1 MKTSSL
7 TLYSLAL
14 IAAGGLMAGCS
25 SSSGSSGVTPG
36 MFSSA
41 RTVSINGL
49 LVPATH
55 PNLNALHHY
64 QSVTPDK
71 HKKKKKTADQYLSS
85 FDGST
90 ILQFDYP
97 KSDASIGTISGVTDP
112 PVNAPTFSMVSANT
126 TTGSARQAPTSLT
139 SLRSAAP
146 RRSRPSPNPPAS
158 RPAAPSTREPVTSRL
173 QSLAPATL

>member
-55 PNLNALHHY
+55 PNLNA
-64 QSVTPDK
+64 
-71 HKKKKKTADQYLSS
+71 
-85 FDGST
+85 
-90 ILQFDYP
+90 
-97 KSDASIGTISGVTDP
+97 
-112 PVNAPTFSMVSANT
+112 
-126 TTGSARQAPTSLT
+126 R
-139 SLRSAAP
+139 
-146 RRSRPSPNPPAS
+146 
-158 RPAAPSTREPVTSRL
+158 
-173 QSLAPATL
+173 